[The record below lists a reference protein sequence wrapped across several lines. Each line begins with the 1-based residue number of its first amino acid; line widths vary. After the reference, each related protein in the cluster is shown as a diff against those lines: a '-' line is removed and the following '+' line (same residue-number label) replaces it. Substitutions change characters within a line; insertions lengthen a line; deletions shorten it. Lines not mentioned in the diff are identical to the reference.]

1 MAQNTSDFEIPGTEA
16 QEPEQVAETETI
28 VETEPESNSE
38 TITEGNSE
46 SISES
51 GSDSSAPESS
61 PSIESGDTGT
71 VYQEIVVSSE
81 YDEQILVQLQVTN
94 NLLGISLALQIF
106 FLGLFFLVF
115 FIKIIKNNV
124 TNLYT

>member
-1 MAQNTSDFEIPGTEA
+1 MAQNTSDFEIPGTES
-16 QEPEQVAETETI
+16 QEPEEVAETETI
-28 VETEPESNSE
+28 VDTEPESNSE
-38 TITEGNSE
+38 TIP
-46 SISES
+46 ES

-81 YDEQILVQLQVTN
+81 YDEQLLIQLQVTN